1 MTPWKKPAGKSMTP
15 CPPPDFSPKKP
26 RLNPPAG
33 STDCHFHI
41 YGPSSRYP
49 YAETRGYTPPDCT
62 LERYRPLMD
71 TLGLQRAVLV
81 QPSVYGTDNRAHLDA
96 LAEGGGIF
104 RMVAVLDDSAGAGEM
119 RRMEEMGVRGIR
131 FNVVTPGGLAMELLE
146 DTAARIAPLGWHI
159 QMFMPLAAIAENEA
173 RLASLPVP
181 LVIDHMG
188 CATPA
193 DLPNH
198 PGFTALLRLIGAG
211 GTWVKL
217 SGAYR
222 LSAEPTPP
230 FSDMTPIA
238 QALIAVNP
246 ERMVWGSDWPHPMVI
261 DRPMPNDG
269 DLLDLLSDWA
279 PRESTR
285 NRILVD
291 NPARL
296 YRFD

>member
-1 MTPWKKPAGKSMTP
+1 M
-15 CPPPDFSPKKP
+15 
-26 RLNPPAG
+26 
-33 STDCHFHI
+33 
-41 YGPSSRYP
+41 
-49 YAETRGYTPPDCT
+49 E
-62 LERYRPLMD
+62 

-96 LAEGGGIF
+96 LAEGGGKF
-104 RMVAVLDDSAGAGEM
+104 RMVAVLGDSADAGEM
-119 RRMEEMGVRGIR
+119 RRMEDLGVRGIR
-131 FNVVTPGGLAMELLE
+131 FNVITPGGLPLELME
-146 DTAARIAPLGWHI
+146 DTAARIASLGWHI
-159 QMFMPLAAIAENEA
+159 QMFMPLQAIADHEA

-193 DLPNH
+193 DFPNH
-198 PGFTALLRLIGAG
+198 PGFTAMLRLIGAG
-211 GTWVKL
+211 NTWVKL

-230 FSDMTPIA
+230 FSDMTPLA
-238 QALIAVNP
+238 RALIAANP

-269 DLLDLLSDWA
+269 DLLDLLPEWA
-279 PRESTR
+279 PGESTR

-291 NPARL
+291 NPAHL

>member
-1 MTPWKKPAGKSMTP
+1 MTP
-15 CPPPDFSPKKP
+15 CPPPDFSPKSP
-26 RLNPPAG
+26 SLNLPQG

-41 YGPSSRYP
+41 YGPEARYP
-49 YAETRGYTPPDCT
+49 YAPTRGYTPPDCGM
-62 LERYRPLMD
+62 ERYRHLME

-81 QPSVYGTDNRAHLDA
+81 QPSVYGIDNRAHLDA
-96 LAEGGGIF
+96 LAGGNGDF
-104 RMVAVLDDSAGAGEM
+104 RMVSVLDDSAGSAEM
-119 RRMEEMGVRGIR
+119 RRMEEMGVRGVR
-131 FNVVTPGGLAMELLE
+131 FNVITPGGLPMDGLE
-146 DTAARIAPLGWHI
+146 ATAARIAPLGWHI
-159 QMFMPLAAIAENEA
+159 QMFLPLQAIADNES

-188 CATPA
+188 NATPP

-198 PGFTALLRLIGAG
+198 PGFTAMLRLIGAG
-211 GTWVKL
+211 NTWVKL

-230 FSDMTPIA
+230 FGDMTPIA
-238 QALIAVNP
+238 RALIAANP
-246 ERMVWGSDWPHPMVI
+246 GRMVWGSDWPHPMVV

-269 DLLDLLSDWA
+269 DLLDMLSDWA
-279 PRESTR
+279 PEASMLQ
-285 NRILVD
+285 RILVD